1 MKHKHA
7 NNVTKPN
14 FNCTLSISKIT
25 MLKFKNVVPL
35 DIIIHHKK
43 HAHVFL
49 NVNNSI

>member
-7 NNVTKPN
+7 NNV
-14 FNCTLSISKIT
+14 IT
-25 MLKFKNVVPL
+25 IIIMYKFKNVVPL